1 LTDYNIRLGRKLEV
15 TRYPADALVS
25 IYPFTRQSE
34 GDEFIIGRVDT
45 NIFLA
50 LPSDAIEL
58 LDYLAAGNTIGQAQ
72 RLYQQKYHELP
83 DIEGLLEVLEEN
95 DFVNILSSKQIVL
108 PTHTKQP
115 KQTNHFTWISESFA
129 KKIFSQ
135 KVLIGSV
142 LVIVLALAAL
152 VFQPGIMP
160 GYQAFVFTKNVTMMT
175 LILTGINV
183 VAVFLHEMAHL
194 VAAKAVG
201 VSCQLRLSNRLWI
214 LVAET
219 DMTGIWGV
227 PRNQRYLPFLAGP
240 LLDVVLTSV
249 LLLILFAQQ
258 EKWVAINPI
267 ALQLIQAIVLSYL
280 LGLIWQCYFFVRT
293 DFYYVIANF
302 FRCRSLMKDT
312 KVFLQNQLFKLF
324 KFSRIADQSSIPRG
338 EMRVIRCYSV
348 IYVLGH
354 IAAFWS
360 LLFIGIPT
368 LWNYASLLLGT
379 LSAGYESNPYAFTDA
394 LVMGLLVF
402 GIQGL
407 GIFLWINS
415 LRHPKRS

>member
-1 LTDYNIRLGRKLEV
+1 M

-58 LDYLAAGNTIGQAQ
+58 LDYLAAGKTIGQAQ
-72 RLYQQKYHELP
+72 RLYQQKYNEVP

-95 DFVNILSSKQIVL
+95 DFVNILSSRQTVL

-115 KQTNHFTWISESFA
+115 KQINHFTHISQSSA
-129 KKIFSQ
+129 QKLFSK
-135 KVLIGSV
+135 KVLIGCGI
-142 LVIVLALAAL
+142 VIFFAVAAL
-152 VFQPGIMP
+152 SFKPEILP
-160 GYQAFVFTKNVTMMT
+160 SYQAFVFTKNVTMMT

-183 VAVFLHEMAHL
+183 IAVFLHEMAHL

-240 LLDVVLTSV
+240 LLDVVLTSI

-258 EKWVAINPI
+258 ENWVVISPI
-267 ALQLIQAIVLSYL
+267 ALQLMQAIVLSYL

-312 KVFLQNQLFKLF
+312 KVFLQNQIFRLFI
-324 KFSRIADQSSIPRG
+324 FSHPTDQSSIPRG
-338 EMRVIRCYSV
+338 EMRVIRCYAI

-360 LLFIGIPT
+360 LFFIGIPT
-368 LWNYASLLLGT
+368 MWNYASLLLGT

-402 GIQGL
+402 GIQGI

-415 LRHPKRS
+415 LRLTKRR

>member
-1 LTDYNIRLGRKLEV
+1 M

-58 LDYLAAGNTIGQAQ
+58 LDYLAAGKTIGQAQ
-72 RLYQQKYHELP
+72 SLYQKKYNELP
-83 DIEGLLEVLEEN
+83 DIEGLLEVLEAN
-95 DFVNILSSKQIVL
+95 DFVNILSSKQTVL
-108 PTHTKQP
+108 PTYTKQP
-115 KQTNHFTWISESFA
+115 KQKNHFTWISQSSA
-129 KKIFSQ
+129 KQLFSY
-135 KVLIGSV
+135 KVLISYA
-142 LVIVLALAAL
+142 LVILLALVAVIFKPA
-152 VFQPGIMP
+152 IMP
-160 GYQAFVFTKNVTMMT
+160 GYQAFVFTKNVTLMT

-258 EKWVAINPI
+258 EKWVVISPI
-267 ALQLIQAIVLSYL
+267 VSQLMQAIALSYL
-280 LGLIWQCYFFVRT
+280 LGLLWQCYFFVRT

-312 KVFLQNQLFKLF
+312 KVFLQNQIFRLLR
-324 KFSRIADQSSIPRG
+324 FSHPTDQSSIPKG
-338 EMRVIRCYSV
+338 EMRVIRCYAV
-348 IYVLGH
+348 VYILGH

-360 LLFIGIPT
+360 LFFIGIPT
-368 LWNYASLLLGT
+368 MWNYASLLLGT
-379 LSAGYESNPYAFTDA
+379 LSAGYQSNPYAFTDA

-402 GIQGL
+402 GIQGI

-415 LRHPKRS
+415 LRLTKRR

>member
-1 LTDYNIRLGRKLEV
+1 M

-25 IYPFTRQSE
+25 IYPFTRQPE

-58 LDYLAAGNTIGQAQ
+58 LDYLAAGKTIGQAQ
-72 RLYQQKYHELP
+72 SFYQKKYNEVP

-95 DFVNILSSKQIVL
+95 DFVNILSSRQIVL
-108 PTHTKQP
+108 STDTKQP
-115 KQTNHFTWISESFA
+115 KQINHFTQISQSAAQKLFS
-129 KKIFSQ
+129 KKA
-135 KVLIGSV
+135 LIGCG
-142 LVIVLALAAL
+142 LVILLAVVAVSLNPA
-152 VFQPGIMP
+152 IMP
-160 GYQAFVFTKNVTMMT
+160 SYQAFVFTQNVTMMT

-183 VAVFLHEMAHL
+183 IAVFLHEMAHL

-201 VSCQLRLSNRLWI
+201 ISCQLRLSNRLWI

-240 LLDVVLTSV
+240 LLDVVLTSI
-249 LLLILFAQQ
+249 LLLILFAQKQ
-258 EKWVAINPI
+258 EWLAINPI
-267 ALQLIQAIVLSYL
+267 ALQLMQAIALSYL
-280 LGLIWQCYFFVRT
+280 LGLLWQCYFFVRT

-312 KVFLQNQLFKLF
+312 KVFLQNQIFRLLR
-324 KFSRIADQSSIPRG
+324 FSHPTDQSSIPRG
-338 EMRVIRCYSV
+338 EMRVIRCYAV

-360 LLFIGIPT
+360 FFFIGIPT
-368 LWNYASLLLGT
+368 MWNYASLLLGT
-379 LSAGYESNPYAFTDA
+379 LSAGYQSNPYAFTDA

-402 GIQGL
+402 GIQGI

-415 LRHPKRS
+415 LRLTKRR